1 MMKSNGTIACRQV
14 VLMSGTAPDEMDVS
28 RLAIVVV
35 VVRPSHGK
43 ARREMTTKKT
53 LFVTHLHRE
62 QRQEKN
68 KAKSKRLLVVDKRIV
83 ARARNRK
90 ACHRIEC

>member
-1 MMKSNGTIACRQV
+1 
-14 VLMSGTAPDEMDVS
+14 MSGTAPDEMDVS

-53 LFVTHLHRE
+53 LFVTHLHHERAE
-62 QRQEKN
+62 TGKKQGQVKTAPCRRQEDRSAGTKQ
-68 KAKSKRLLVVDKRIV
+68 KGLPPDRVLSG
-83 ARARNRK
+83 
-90 ACHRIEC
+90 ECRCN